1 MNPAGEFH
9 GPLEGS
15 VGDHQ
20 AVHAAALEVSSHKV
34 AHLARADEHYRF
46 IVKTV
51 KDPFGQVDSHR
62 AHGDRS
68 TGNRRLVPHSLG
80 NGK

>member
-9 GPLEGS
+9 GPIEGS

-20 AVHAAALEVSSHKV
+20 AVYAAALEMSSHKV
-34 AHLARADEHYRF
+34 THLARADEHHRF
-46 IVKTV
+46 IVETV
-51 KDPFGQVDSHR
+51 KDPFGQIDRHR
-62 AHGDRS
+62 ADRDRS
-68 TGNRRLVPHSLG
+68 TGNSRLVPDSLG